1 MFDVLVTVLVALF
14 SFPYLHQENV
24 TPSPLAILVVV
35 ALTVPLVVRRIW
47 PSAVFGWLFGVSAA
61 AGLWNVRLVVSFAL
75 VVALVHGR
83 GLRAPAPGSGG
94 GRPAGGRRHR
104 RRDKPG
110 G

>member
-47 PSAVFGWLFGVSAA
+47 PSAVFGWLC
-61 AGLWNVRLVVSFAL
+61 
-75 VVALVHGR
+75 
-83 GLRAPAPGSGG
+83 
-94 GRPAGGRRHR
+94 RPAR
-104 RRDKPG
+104 RRQRVPAERRATR
-110 G
+110 